1 MTLLS
6 RLMVFQIFF
15 FEKMILKKKSAGN
28 ETHAKLPSI
37 LIDTYPNRMA
47 NSKLNYIC
55 GRFNTSHCACGTMSN
70 YLDFFLSMGDKI
82 CHSPFKKVKI
92 QHNLFLSFP
101 CILIYLRDSQMIQA
115 EIPLASYVTQG
126 VSWGVCDFTV
136 RTHIQFTLSS

>member
-1 MTLLS
+1 
-6 RLMVFQIFF
+6 
-15 FEKMILKKKSAGN
+15 MILKKKSAGN

-70 YLDFFLSMGDKI
+70 YLEFFLSGGDKI
-82 CHSPFKKVKI
+82 CHSPFKKVKR

-136 RTHIQFTLSS
+136 RTHIQFTASA